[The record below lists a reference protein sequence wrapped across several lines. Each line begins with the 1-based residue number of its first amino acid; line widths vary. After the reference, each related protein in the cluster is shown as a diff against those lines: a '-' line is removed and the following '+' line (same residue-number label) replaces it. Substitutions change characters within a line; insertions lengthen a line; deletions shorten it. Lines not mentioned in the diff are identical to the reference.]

1 MPAGTVASEPRKTE
15 SLCNLVRSTL
25 KVAAFS
31 GMFTG
36 EPVEG
41 VRVMVFTVTTKDN
54 KLVAGGRESGAAV
67 MVKLE
72 VASPLVVQLVVQVL
86 GKPLQEAKEKAENK
100 VNAAN
105 ALRKSMQSPT
115 AE

>member
-1 MPAGTVASEPRKTE
+1 
-15 SLCNLVRSTL
+15 
-25 KVAAFS
+25 
-31 GMFTG
+31 MFTG

-54 KLVAGGRESGAAV
+54 KLVPGGRESGAAV
-67 MVKLE
+67 MVK

-100 VNAAN
+100 VSAAN